1 MTVIQKLVLA
11 VSSAFLFISSSSNAQ
26 ELIPGQVYNT
36 SNIVVPTV
44 PGLPSPWANGV
55 YQNNLTCWSGGDPG
69 YCGPNAIVRPGNVI
83 NFSYGSTYV
92 YQQQNISNIL
102 PSTSGLQV
110 TGYNFGFNAKNGNG
124 WDDGRTDQLTALVR
138 FWDTT
143 GGRGTNNL
151 LYGNSYNLNYKFN
164 WTNFNFSENFTSP
177 LNASSIGQV
186 QYGFIGKDN
195 NGWAGPYGPEI
206 YNISFSL
213 KYTVDPCS
221 VNVLSSPSCPGYL
234 SAINSLTPA
243 TTTTTLG
250 SVAVAVPTSAS
261 LPTTSDI
268 QPTTITVDAGGVEVS
283 TSGTISAPDNIP
295 QSVKEA
301 QSQTQAEKQEEKS
314 KSSPNMALVMS
325 TIRQVQANDRAVQ
338 AASVQ
343 NALQEVSNAISNA
356 QEQTNMAI
364 ENNQRNN
371 AVQQQAAVESQS
383 SSVVN
388 LQFQNS
394 QMNNQNNVQNFEPV
408 QITNQFQQAP
418 RTLEQ
423 VITQTQQTQV
433 AKVDYSLLPP
443 QPNMNSVS
451 PNNVYQQKEN
461 QIELPIQ
468 VSFMGSDSPIKS
480 ILEQKPNID
489 SPITEQKTETVKS
502 NVQPNEAAGG
512 RDINSIAVVPAGFE
526 SYTNSMLRDVAFYK
540 PDEIY
545 KGQRTVDN
553 ARALRQ
559 LSSDRLH
566 QEMVNQ
572 QYRN

>member
-1 MTVIQKLVLA
+1 MVLA

>member
-1 MTVIQKLVLA
+1 MA

-26 ELIPGQVYNT
+26 ELIPGQIYNT
-36 SNIVVPTV
+36 NNIVVPTV
-44 PGLPSPWANGV
+44 PGLPSPWVNGV
-55 YQNNLTCWSGGDPG
+55 YQNNLTCWSWGDPG

-92 YQQQNISNIL
+92 YQQQNISNLL

-143 GGRGTNNL
+143 GGRGANNL

-250 SVAVAVPTSAS
+250 SVAVAIPTSAS

-408 QITNQFQQAP
+408 QTTNQFQQAP
-418 RTLEQ
+418 KTLEQ

-443 QPNMNSVS
+443 QPNMNNVS
-451 PNNVYQQKEN
+451 PNNFFQQKEN
-461 QIELPIQ
+461 QIELPTQ
-468 VSFMGSDSPIKS
+468 VSFMRSDSPIKS

-502 NVQPNEAAGG
+502 NVQSNEAAGG
-512 RDINSIAVVPAGFE
+512 RDINSIAVIPAGFE

>member
-1 MTVIQKLVLA
+1 MA
-11 VSSAFLFISSSSNAQ
+11 VSSAFLFISLSSNAQ

-433 AKVDYSLLPP
+433 AKTDYSLLPP

>member
-1 MTVIQKLVLA
+1 MA

-55 YQNNLTCWSGGDPG
+55 YQNNLTCWSWGDPG

-423 VITQTQQTQV
+423 VITQTQQMQV
-433 AKVDYSLLPP
+433 AKTDYSLLPP

>member
-451 PNNVYQQKEN
+451 PNNFFQQKEN

>member
-1 MTVIQKLVLA
+1 MA

>member
-1 MTVIQKLVLA
+1 MA

-26 ELIPGQVYNT
+26 ELIPGQIYNT
-36 SNIVVPTV
+36 NNVVIPTNQ
-44 PGLPSPWANGV
+44 GGPSSWFGGV
-55 YQNNLTCWSGGDPG
+55 YQDNLTCWSGGGSG
-69 YCGPNAIVRPGNVI
+69 YCGPNAIVRPGNVV
-83 NFSYGSTYV
+83 NFSYGSTYL
-92 YQQQNISNIL
+92 YQQQNISNLL

-164 WTNFNFSENFTSP
+164 WTNFNFSENFTTP
-177 LNASSIGQV
+177 LSASSIGQV
-186 QYGFIGKDN
+186 QYGFIGRDN
-195 NGWAGPYGPEI
+195 NGWAGPYGPEV

-234 SAINSLTPA
+234 NAINSLTPPA
-243 TTTTTLG
+243 TTTTLG

-433 AKVDYSLLPP
+433 AKADYSLLPP

>member
-1 MTVIQKLVLA
+1 MA
-11 VSSAFLFISSSSNAQ
+11 VYSAFLFTSLSSNAQ
-26 ELIPGQVYNT
+26 ELIPGQIYNT
-36 SNIVVPTV
+36 NNIVVPTIQ
-44 PGLPSPWANGV
+44 GGPSSWVGGV
-55 YQNNLTCWSGGDPG
+55 YQDNLTCWSGGDPG

-92 YQQQNISNIL
+92 YQQQNISNLL

-250 SVAVAVPTSAS
+250 SVSVATPTNTS
-261 LPTTSDI
+261 LPTTSDV

-295 QSVKEA
+295 QSVKES
-301 QSQTQAEKQEEKS
+301 QTQTQAEKQEERT
-314 KSSPNMALVMS
+314 KSSPNMSLVMS
-325 TIRQVQANDRAVQ
+325 AVRQVQANDRAVQ
-338 AASVQ
+338 AAAVQ

-388 LQFQNS
+388 LQFQNV
-394 QMNNQNNVQNFEPV
+394 QMSNQNSVQNFEPV
-408 QITNQFQQAP
+408 QTTNQFQQAP

-423 VITQTQQTQV
+423 VITQTQQIQV
-433 AKVDYSLLPP
+433 AKMDYSLLPP
-443 QPNMNSVS
+443 QPNINSVS
-451 PNNVYQQKEN
+451 PNNVFRQREN
-461 QIELPIQ
+461 EIELPTQ
-468 VSFMGSDSPIKS
+468 VSFMGSESPIKS
-480 ILEQKPNID
+480 IMEQRPNID
-489 SPITEQKTETVKS
+489 TTINEQKTETVKS
-502 NVQPNEAAGG
+502 DVQANEAAGG
-512 RDINSIAVVPAGFE
+512 RDINSIAVIPAGFE
-526 SYTNSMLRDVAFYK
+526 SYINSILRDVAFYK

-553 ARALRQ
+553 VRALRQ

-572 QYRN
+572 QYRD

>member
-1 MTVIQKLVLA
+1 M
-11 VSSAFLFISSSSNAQ
+11 FINSSSNAQ
-26 ELIPGQVYNT
+26 ELIPGQIYNT
-36 SNIVVPTV
+36 NNVVIPTNQ
-44 PGLPSPWANGV
+44 GGPSSWVGGV

-69 YCGPNAIVRPGNVI
+69 YCGPNAIVRPGNVV
-83 NFSYGSTYV
+83 NFSYGSTYL
-92 YQQQNISNIL
+92 YQQQNISNLL

-164 WTNFNFSENFTSP
+164 WTNFNFSENFTTP
-177 LNASSIGQV
+177 LSASSIGQV
-186 QYGFIGKDN
+186 QYGFIGRDN
-195 NGWAGPYGPEI
+195 NGWAGPYGPEV

-234 SAINSLTPA
+234 NAINSLTPPA
-243 TTTTTLG
+243 TTTTLG
-250 SVAVAVPTSAS
+250 SVTVAIPTSAS
-261 LPTTSDI
+261 LPTTSDV
-268 QPTTITVDAGGVEVS
+268 QPATITVDAGGVEVS

-301 QSQTQAEKQEEKS
+301 QSQTEKQEEKT

-338 AASVQ
+338 AAAVE

-371 AVQQQAAVESQS
+371 AVQQQASVDSQS

-388 LQFQNS
+388 LQLQNA
-394 QMNNQNNVQNFEPV
+394 QMNNQNSVQNFEPV
-408 QITNQFQQAP
+408 QTTNQFQQAP

-423 VITQTQQTQV
+423 VITQTQQIQV
-433 AKVDYSLLPP
+433 AKMDYSLLPP
-443 QPNMNSVS
+443 QPNINSGSTGGVF
-451 PNNVYQQKEN
+451 QQREN
-461 QIELPIQ
+461 QIELLAQ
-468 VSFMGSDSPIKS
+468 TSFVGSESPIKS
-480 ILEQKPNID
+480 IMEQKPNID
-489 SPITEQKTETVKS
+489 STINEQKTETVKS
-502 NVQPNEAAGG
+502 NVQPNEAAGD

-526 SYTNSMLRDVAFYK
+526 SYTNSILRDVAFYK

-545 KGQRTVDN
+545 KGQKTVDN

>member
-44 PGLPSPWANGV
+44 PGLPSPWVNGV
-55 YQNNLTCWSGGDPG
+55 YQNNLTCWRGGDPG
-69 YCGPNAIVRPGNVI
+69 YCGPDAIVRPGNVI

-92 YQQQNISNIL
+92 YQQQNISNLL

-371 AVQQQAAVESQS
+371 AVQQQAAAESQS

-423 VITQTQQTQV
+423 VITQTQQMQV
-433 AKVDYSLLPP
+433 AKTDYSLLPP

>member
-55 YQNNLTCWSGGDPG
+55 YQNNLTCWSWGDPG

-423 VITQTQQTQV
+423 VITQTQQMQV
-433 AKVDYSLLPP
+433 AKVDYSLLSP

>member
-1 MTVIQKLVLA
+1 MA

-423 VITQTQQTQV
+423 VITQTQQMQV
-433 AKVDYSLLPP
+433 AKTDYSLLPP

>member
-1 MTVIQKLVLA
+1 MA

-44 PGLPSPWANGV
+44 PGLPAPWVNGV

-92 YQQQNISNIL
+92 YQQQNISNLL

-250 SVAVAVPTSAS
+250 SIAVAVPTSAS

-388 LQFQNS
+388 IQFQNS

-408 QITNQFQQAP
+408 QTTNQFQQAP

-423 VITQTQQTQV
+423 VITQTQQMQIE
-433 AKVDYSLLPP
+433 KVDYSLLPP

-451 PNNVYQQKEN
+451 PNNFFQQKEN

-480 ILEQKPNID
+480 IMEQKPNID
-489 SPITEQKTETVKS
+489 STITEQKTETVKS

>member
-1 MTVIQKLVLA
+1 MV
-11 VSSAFLFISSSSNAQ
+11 VSSAFLFINSSSNAQ
-26 ELIPGQVYNT
+26 ELIPGQIYNT
-36 SNIVVPTV
+36 NNIVIPTNQ
-44 PGLPSPWANGV
+44 GGPSSWVNGV
-55 YQNNLTCWSGGDPG
+55 YQDNLTCWGWGNPG
-69 YCGPNAIVRPGNVI
+69 YCGPNAIVRPGNVV
-83 NFSYGSTYV
+83 NFSFGSTYI
-92 YQQQNISNIL
+92 YQQQNISDLL

-110 TGYNFGFNAKNGNG
+110 TGYNFGFTAKNGNG
-124 WDDGRTDQLTALVR
+124 WDDGRVDQLTALVR

-151 LYGNSYNLNYKFN
+151 LYGNAYDLNYKFN

-177 LNASSIGQV
+177 LSASSIGQV
-186 QYGFIGKDN
+186 QYGFLGRDN

-206 YNISFSL
+206 YNITFSL

-250 SVAVAVPTSAS
+250 SVTVATPTTAN
-261 LPTTSDI
+261 LPTTSDV

-301 QSQTQAEKQEEKS
+301 QSQTEKQEDKT

-338 AASVQ
+338 AAAVE

-356 QEQTNMAI
+356 QEQTNMVI

-371 AVQQQAAVESQS
+371 AVQQQAAVDSQA

-394 QMNNQNNVQNFEPV
+394 QMNNQNSFQNFEPV
-408 QITNQFQQAP
+408 QTTTQFQQAP

-423 VITQTQQTQV
+423 VITQTQQIQV

-443 QPNMNSVS
+443 QPNINTVS
-451 PNNVYQQKEN
+451 TGGVFQQKEN
-461 QIELPIQ
+461 QIELIAQ
-468 VSFMGSDSPIKS
+468 TNFMGNDSPIKS
-480 ILEQKPNID
+480 IIEQKPNID
-489 SPITEQKTETVKS
+489 STINEQKTETVKT
-502 NVQPNEAAGG
+502 NVQPNEAAAG

-545 KGQRTVDN
+545 KGQKTVDN

>member
-1 MTVIQKLVLA
+1 MA
-11 VSSAFLFISSSSNAQ
+11 VSSAFLFISLSSNAQ

-164 WTNFNFSENFTSP
+164 WTNFNFSENFTTP

-408 QITNQFQQAP
+408 QTTNQFQQAP
-418 RTLEQ
+418 RTLDQ

>member
-1 MTVIQKLVLA
+1 MVLA
-11 VSSAFLFISSSSNAQ
+11 VSSAFLFISLSSNAQ

>member
-1 MTVIQKLVLA
+1 MVLV
-11 VSSAFLFISSSSNAQ
+11 VSSAFLFINSSSNAQ
-26 ELIPGQVYNT
+26 ELIPGQIYNT
-36 SNIVVPTV
+36 NNVVIPTNQ
-44 PGLPSPWANGV
+44 GGPSSWVGGV
-55 YQNNLTCWSGGDPG
+55 YQDNLTCWSGGDPG
-69 YCGPNAIVRPGNVI
+69 YCGPNAIVRPGNVV
-83 NFSYGSTYV
+83 NFSYGSTYL
-92 YQQQNISNIL
+92 YQQQNISNLL

-164 WTNFNFSENFTSP
+164 WTNFNFSENFTTP
-177 LNASSIGQV
+177 LSASSIGQV
-186 QYGFIGKDN
+186 QYGFIGRDN

-234 SAINSLTPA
+234 NAINSLTPPA
-243 TTTTTLG
+243 TTTTLG
-250 SVAVAVPTSAS
+250 SVTVAIPTSAS
-261 LPTTSDI
+261 LPTTSDV
-268 QPTTITVDAGGVEVS
+268 QPATITVDAGGVEVS

-301 QSQTQAEKQEEKS
+301 QSQTEKQEEKT

-338 AASVQ
+338 AAAVE

-371 AVQQQAAVESQS
+371 AVQQQASVDSQS

-388 LQFQNS
+388 LQLQNA
-394 QMNNQNNVQNFEPV
+394 QMNNQNSVQNFEPV
-408 QITNQFQQAP
+408 QTANQFQQAP

-423 VITQTQQTQV
+423 VITQTQQIQV
-433 AKVDYSLLPP
+433 AKMDYSLLPP
-443 QPNMNSVS
+443 QPNINSGSTGGVF
-451 PNNVYQQKEN
+451 QQREN
-461 QIELPIQ
+461 QIELLAQ
-468 VSFMGSDSPIKS
+468 TSFVGSESPIKS
-480 ILEQKPNID
+480 IMEQKPNID
-489 SPITEQKTETVKS
+489 STINEQKTETVKS
-502 NVQPNEAAGG
+502 NVQPNEAAGD

-526 SYTNSMLRDVAFYK
+526 SYTNSILRDVAFYK

-545 KGQRTVDN
+545 KGQKTVDN

>member
-1 MTVIQKLVLA
+1 MV
-11 VSSAFLFISSSSNAQ
+11 VSSVFLFTSLSSNAQ
-26 ELIPGQVYNT
+26 ELIPGQIYNT
-36 SNIVVPTV
+36 NNIVVPTNQ
-44 PGLPSPWANGV
+44 GGPSSWVNGV
-55 YQNNLTCWSGGDPG
+55 YQDNLTCWAWGNPG
-69 YCGPNAIVRPGNVI
+69 YCGPNAIVRPGNVV
-83 NFSYGSTYV
+83 NFSFGSTYL
-92 YQQQNISNIL
+92 YQQQNISDLL

-110 TGYNFGFNAKNGNG
+110 TGYNFGFTAKNGNG
-124 WDDGRTDQLTALVR
+124 WDDGRVDQLSALVR

-151 LYGNSYNLNYKFN
+151 LYGNAYDLNYKFN
-164 WTNFNFSENFTSP
+164 WTNFNFSENFTAP
-177 LNASSIGQV
+177 LSASSIGQV
-186 QYGFIGKDN
+186 QYGFLGRDN

-234 SAINSLTPA
+234 SAINSLTPPA
-243 TTTTTLG
+243 TTTTLG
-250 SVAVAVPTSAS
+250 SVTVATPTTAS
-261 LPTTSDI
+261 LPTTSDV

-295 QSVKEA
+295 QSVKEV
-301 QSQTQAEKQEEKS
+301 QSQTQAEKQEEKT

-338 AASVQ
+338 SAAVE

-364 ENNQRNN
+364 ENNQKNN
-371 AVQQQAAVESQS
+371 FVQQQAAADSQA

-394 QMNNQNNVQNFEPV
+394 QMNNQNSFQNFEPV
-408 QITNQFQQAP
+408 QTTIQFQQAP

-423 VITQTQQTQV
+423 VVTQIQQIQV
-433 AKVDYSLLPP
+433 SKVDYSLLPP
-443 QPNMNSVS
+443 QPNMNSVTPS
-451 PNNVYQQKEN
+451 NVFQQKEN
-461 QIELPIQ
+461 QIELPPQ
-468 VSFMGSDSPIKS
+468 TSFMGNDSPIKS
-480 ILEQKPNID
+480 IIEQKPNID
-489 SPITEQKTETVKS
+489 STINEQKTETVKT

-545 KGQRTVDN
+545 KGQKTVDN

>member
-1 MTVIQKLVLA
+1 MTIIQKLVLA
-11 VSSAFLFISSSSNAQ
+11 VYSAFLFTSLSSNAQ
-26 ELIPGQVYNT
+26 ELIPGQIYN
-36 SNIVVPTV
+36 SNNIVVPTIQ
-44 PGLPSPWANGV
+44 GGPSSWVGGV
-55 YQNNLTCWSGGDPG
+55 YQDNLTCWSGGDPG

-92 YQQQNISNIL
+92 YQQQNISNLL

-221 VNVLSSPSCPGYL
+221 VNILSSPSCPGYL
-234 SAINSLTPA
+234 STINSLTPA

-250 SVAVAVPTSAS
+250 SVSVATPTNTS
-261 LPTTSDI
+261 LPTTSDV

-295 QSVKEA
+295 QSVKES
-301 QSQTQAEKQEEKS
+301 QTQTQAEKQEERT
-314 KSSPNMALVMS
+314 KSSPNMSLVMS
-325 TIRQVQANDRAVQ
+325 AVRQVQANDRAVQ
-338 AASVQ
+338 AAAVQ

-388 LQFQNS
+388 LQFQNV
-394 QMNNQNNVQNFEPV
+394 QMSNQNSVQNFEPV
-408 QITNQFQQAP
+408 QTTNQFQQAP

-423 VITQTQQTQV
+423 VITQTQQIQV
-433 AKVDYSLLPP
+433 AKMDYSLLPP
-443 QPNMNSVS
+443 QPNINSVS
-451 PNNVYQQKEN
+451 SNNVFRQREN
-461 QIELPIQ
+461 EIELPTQ
-468 VSFMGSDSPIKS
+468 VSFMGSDSPIRS
-480 ILEQKPNID
+480 IMEQRPNID
-489 SPITEQKTETVKS
+489 TTINEQKTETVKS
-502 NVQPNEAAGG
+502 DVQANEAAGG
-512 RDINSIAVVPAGFE
+512 RDINSIAVIPAGFE
-526 SYTNSMLRDVAFYK
+526 SYINSILRDVAFYK

-553 ARALRQ
+553 VRALRQ

>member
-1 MTVIQKLVLA
+1 MTVIQKLVLV
-11 VSSAFLFISSSSNAQ
+11 VSSAFLFINSSSNAQ
-26 ELIPGQVYNT
+26 ELIPGQIYNT
-36 SNIVVPTV
+36 NNVVIPTNQ
-44 PGLPSPWANGV
+44 GGPSSWVGGV

-69 YCGPNAIVRPGNVI
+69 YCGPNAIVRPGNVV
-83 NFSYGSTYV
+83 NFSYGSTYL
-92 YQQQNISNIL
+92 YQQQNISNLL

-164 WTNFNFSENFTSP
+164 WTNFNFSENFTTP
-177 LNASSIGQV
+177 LSASSIGQV
-186 QYGFIGKDN
+186 QYGFIGRDN
-195 NGWAGPYGPEI
+195 NGWAGPYGPEV

-234 SAINSLTPA
+234 NAINSLTPPA
-243 TTTTTLG
+243 TTTTLG
-250 SVAVAVPTSAS
+250 SVTVAIPTSAS
-261 LPTTSDI
+261 LPTTSDV
-268 QPTTITVDAGGVEVS
+268 QPATITVDAGGVEVS

-301 QSQTQAEKQEEKS
+301 QSQTEKQEEKT

-338 AASVQ
+338 AAAVE

-371 AVQQQAAVESQS
+371 AVQQQASVDSQS

-388 LQFQNS
+388 LQLQNA
-394 QMNNQNNVQNFEPV
+394 QMNNQNSVQNFEPV
-408 QITNQFQQAP
+408 QTTNQFQQAP

-423 VITQTQQTQV
+423 VITQTQQIQV
-433 AKVDYSLLPP
+433 AKMDYSLLPP
-443 QPNMNSVS
+443 QPNINSGSTGGVF
-451 PNNVYQQKEN
+451 QQREN
-461 QIELPIQ
+461 QIELLAQ
-468 VSFMGSDSPIKS
+468 TSFVGSESPIKS
-480 ILEQKPNID
+480 IMEQKPNID
-489 SPITEQKTETVKS
+489 STINEQKTETVKS
-502 NVQPNEAAGG
+502 NVQPNEAAGD

-526 SYTNSMLRDVAFYK
+526 SYTNSILRDVAFYK

-545 KGQRTVDN
+545 KGQKTVDN

>member
-1 MTVIQKLVLA
+1 MPTNQGGP
-11 VSSAFLFISSSSNAQ
+11 SSW
-26 ELIPGQVYNT
+26 V
-36 SNIVVPTV
+36 
-44 PGLPSPWANGV
+44 NGV
-55 YQNNLTCWSGGDPG
+55 YQDNLTCWAWGNPG
-69 YCGPNAIVRPGNVI
+69 YCGPNAIVRPGNNI
-83 NFSYGSTYV
+83 NFSFGMTDL
-92 YQQQNISNIL
+92 YQTQAVSNVL
-102 PSTSGLQV
+102 SNTDSGLRV
-110 TGYNFGFNAKNGNG
+110 NGYNFGFTAKNGNG
-124 WDDGRTDQLTALVR
+124 WDDGRV
-138 FWDTT
+138 DT
-143 GGRGTNNL
+143 L
-151 LYGNSYNLNYKFN
+151 SAYVHLKNSVNQVVEYKTYNLNYKFN
-164 WTNFNFSENFTSP
+164 WTTFNFSETFNTP
-177 LNASSIGQV
+177 YAAKDLGNIT
-186 QYGFIGKDN
+186 YGFLGRDN
-195 NGWAGPYGPEI
+195 NGWAGPYGAEI
-206 YNISFSL
+206 NNISFSL
-213 KYTVDPCS
+213 KYSVDPCS

-234 SAINSLTPA
+234 SAINVLTPA
-243 TTTTTLG
+243 ATSTTIG
-250 SVAVAVPTSAS
+250 SVAVSTPTTTN

-295 QSVKEA
+295 QSVKES
-301 QSQTQAEKQEEKS
+301 QSQSQAEKQEEKT

-338 AASVQ
+338 AAAVE

-356 QEQTNMAI
+356 QEQTNMVI

-371 AVQQQAAVESQS
+371 AVQQQAAVDSQA

-394 QMNNQNNVQNFEPV
+394 QMNNQNSFQNFEPV
-408 QITNQFQQAP
+408 QTTNSFQQAP
-418 RTLEQ
+418 KAFEQ
-423 VITQTQQTQV
+423 VVTQTQQIQV

-443 QPNMNSVS
+443 QPNTNSVS
-451 PNNVYQQKEN
+451 SNNVFQQKEN
-461 QIELPIQ
+461 QIELPKQ
-468 VSFMGSDSPIKS
+468 TSFMGNDSPLKS
-480 ILEQKPNID
+480 IIEQKPNVD
-489 SPITEQKTETVKS
+489 SPINEQKTETVKT

-526 SYTNSMLRDVAFYK
+526 SYTNLMLRDVAFYK

-545 KGQRTVDN
+545 KGQKTVDN